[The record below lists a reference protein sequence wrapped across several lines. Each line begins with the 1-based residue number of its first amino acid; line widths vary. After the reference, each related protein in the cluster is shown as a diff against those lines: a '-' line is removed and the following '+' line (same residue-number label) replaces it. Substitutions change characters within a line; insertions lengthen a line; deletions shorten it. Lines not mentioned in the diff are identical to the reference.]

1 MNNNLSPEQRM
12 RLIVMSVGAVNALLG
27 AAITL
32 IYLGLLPVNISYLD
46 MPNWV
51 VGIIG
56 ASWLLTG
63 VSVVA
68 FAAPHVKE

>member
-1 MNNNLSPEQRM
+1 MDNNLSPEQRM

-32 IYLGLLPVNISYLD
+32 IYLGFLPLNISYLD
-46 MPNWV
+46 IPNWV

-56 ASWLLTG
+56 ASWFLTG